1 MCNETKVNT
10 NIGDVASLE
19 SKKITLPPEY
29 VGWIETPFGDHF
41 IKRGEALDHANMR
54 SAQLAGL
61 LSLMRGEGSD
71 RFFGLARG
79 TQDSLMWMAGQLA
92 EEVETM
98 FDIVAFDEQGG
109 RA

>member
-19 SKKITLPPEY
+19 SKKVLPPQY

-54 SAQLAGL
+54 GAQLASLLALMSGDGL
-61 LSLMRGEGSD
+61 D
-71 RFFGLARG
+71 RFRTLSRG
-79 TQDSLMWMAGQLA
+79 KQNDLMWMAKQLA
-92 EEVETM
+92 DETETM
-98 FDIVAFDEQGG
+98 FDIVVADEVGG
-109 RA
+109 PQ

>member
-10 NIGDVASLE
+10 NIGDVASPG
-19 SKKITLPPEY
+19 SKKVLPPQY

-41 IKRGEALDHANMR
+41 IKRGDALDHAHMR

-71 RFFGLARG
+71 RFFGLGRG

-98 FDIVAFDEQGG
+98 FDIVLNDEVGG
-109 RA
+109 QQ

>member
-1 MCNETKVNT
+1 MNKTKVNT
-10 NIGDVASLE
+10 NIGDVASPE
-19 SKKITLPPEY
+19 SKKVLTPQY

-41 IKRGEALDHANMR
+41 IKCGDALDHANMR
-54 SAQLAGL
+54 SAQLASL

-71 RFFGLARG
+71 RFFGLGRG

-98 FDIVAFDEQGG
+98 FDIVISDMEGSQQ
-109 RA
+109 